1 MSVRAAADQ
10 VHQALN
16 QALVAGKLPASTTET
31 AKALLNRLRQPV
43 RVTLMGLP
51 KSDKSTLVNLL
62 LNDTVM
68 PEGVCL
74 PTTQYVRGE
83 TPSAVLTL
91 TDGRRELLDGADP
104 YEIAAAAPMFVEV
117 ALPLAALGRINVLE
131 IVAPATM
138 QDQQR
143 AMHWA
148 AKRTDIA
155 IWCTESFD
163 QSEQAL
169 WITMPDTI
177 KDNGFLLL
185 THADMA
191 LARGD
196 LEHTLQTIRANHAH
210 QFSKI
215 MQIATPIAISARQPD
230 GTVDK
235 PILQKSGGLT
245 LILSIL
251 RQVDMSL
258 QSTVDQAEIMV
269 ETYRNAATNP
279 AQKRDLTPK
288 VPDVAPVKPAVKA
301 AVETAPVAQTL
312 QQTKVV
318 EMRTAKP
325 MNMTEAQARIA
336 PRPQAKSKLVAVESR
351 TVPKLA
357 PTSETAAPRKARP
370 GFMPKARTTAIMPRA
385 TPETCDAYDKAITY
399 LTKQGRILTQDLASA
414 EGLTPTDLMNASADS
429 IQWLSDFLEDLNIKN
444 DPVLEKSRIR
454 ARDAAELV
462 QLMHIE
468 KNDNA
473 ALDALSLVIQ
483 LKRDLEAEI
492 SLSRHSSQNQAA

>member
-1 MSVRAAADQ
+1 VQ
-10 VHQALN
+10 
-16 QALVAGKLPASTTET
+16 
-31 AKALLNRLRQPV
+31 
-43 RVTLMGLP
+43 
-51 KSDKSTLVNLL
+51 
-62 LNDTVM
+62 
-68 PEGVCL
+68 
-74 PTTQYVRGE
+74 GE

-91 TDGRRELLDGADP
+91 TDGRREPLDGADP

-117 ALPLAALGRINVLE
+117 ALPLPALGRINLLE

-169 WITMPDTI
+169 WNTMPDTI

-215 MQIATPIAISARQPD
+215 MQIATPMAISARQPD

-279 AQKRDLTPK
+279 AQERDLTPK
-288 VPDVAPVKPAVKA
+288 VPNVAPVKPAVEA

-325 MNMTEAQARIA
+325 MNMTEAQTRIA

-385 TPETCDAYDKAITY
+385 TPETCDAYDKAISY

-414 EGLTPTDLMNASADS
+414 EGLTPNDLMNASADS
-429 IQWLSDFLEDLNIKN
+429 IHWLSDFLEDLTNG
-444 DPVLEKSRIR
+444 S
-454 ARDAAELV
+454 A
-462 QLMHIE
+462 IE
-468 KNDNA
+468 
-473 ALDALSLVIQ
+473 I
-483 LKRDLEAEI
+483 I
-492 SLSRHSSQNQAA
+492 